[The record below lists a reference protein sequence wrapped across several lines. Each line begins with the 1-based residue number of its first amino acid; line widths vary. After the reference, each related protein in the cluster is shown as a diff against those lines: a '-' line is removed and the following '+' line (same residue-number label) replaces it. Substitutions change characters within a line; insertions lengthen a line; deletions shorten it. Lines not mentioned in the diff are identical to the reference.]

1 MNTKT
6 TMAIFAIIATALA
19 LVMATSLAVPV
30 LAAKHSSN
38 DNQGTGS
45 NDNQGTGSNDDNQGT
60 GSNDNQ
66 GTGSNDNQGTGSNDN
81 QGTPAADPATSQGV
95 KQFLKCESQAAK
107 EPEGLTRD
115 KVRKCYDEVF
125 DLHGSFISNNP
136 KDTSST
142 NN

>member
-19 LVMATSLAVPV
+19 LVMATSLAAPV

-38 DNQGTGS
+38 
-45 NDNQGTGSNDDNQGT
+45 DNQGT

>member
-1 MNTKT
+1 
-6 TMAIFAIIATALA
+6 MAIFAIIATALA

-30 LAAKHSSN
+30 LAAKQS
-38 DNQGTGS
+38 
-45 NDNQGTGSNDDNQGT
+45 
-60 GSNDNQ
+60 
-66 GTGSNDNQGTGSNDN
+66 SNDNQGTGSNDN

>member
-45 NDNQGTGSNDDNQGT
+45 NDNQGT
-60 GSNDNQ
+60 
-66 GTGSNDNQGTGSNDN
+66 
-81 QGTPAADPATSQGV
+81 PAADPTTSQGV

-115 KVRKCYDEVF
+115 TVRKCYDQVF

-136 KDTSST
+136 KDTS
-142 NN
+142 

>member
-19 LVMATSLAVPV
+19 LVMATSLAAPV
-30 LAAKHSSN
+30 LA
-38 DNQGTGS
+38 
-45 NDNQGTGSNDDNQGT
+45 
-60 GSNDNQ
+60 
-66 GTGSNDNQGTGSNDN
+66 GSNDNQGTGSNDN

>member
-38 DNQGTGS
+38 
-45 NDNQGTGSNDDNQGT
+45 DNQGT

>member
-30 LAAKHSSN
+30 LAAKHS
-38 DNQGTGS
+38 
-45 NDNQGTGSNDDNQGT
+45 
-60 GSNDNQ
+60 
-66 GTGSNDNQGTGSNDN
+66 SNDNQGTGSNDN

-136 KDTSST
+136 KDTSLS
-142 NN
+142 

>member
-19 LVMATSLAVPV
+19 LVMATSLAAPV
-30 LAAKHSSN
+30 LA
-38 DNQGTGS
+38 GS
-45 NDNQGTGSNDDNQGT
+45 NDNQGT

>member
-19 LVMATSLAVPV
+19 LVIATSLAAPM

-45 NDNQGTGSNDDNQGT
+45 NDNQGT

>member
-19 LVMATSLAVPV
+19 LVMATSLAVTV

-38 DNQGTGS
+38 
-45 NDNQGTGSNDDNQGT
+45 DNQGT

-125 DLHGSFISNNP
+125 DLHGRFISNNP
-136 KDTSST
+136 KDTSLS
-142 NN
+142 

>member
-45 NDNQGTGSNDDNQGT
+45 NDNQGTGSND
-60 GSNDNQ
+60 
-66 GTGSNDNQGTGSNDN
+66 NQGTGSNDN
-81 QGTPAADPATSQGV
+81 QGTPAADPATNQGV

>member
-45 NDNQGTGSNDDNQGT
+45 NDNQGT
-60 GSNDNQ
+60 
-66 GTGSNDNQGTGSNDN
+66 
-81 QGTPAADPATSQGV
+81 PAADPTTSQGV

-136 KDTSST
+136 KDTS
-142 NN
+142 

>member
-1 MNTKT
+1 
-6 TMAIFAIIATALA
+6 MAIFAIIATALA
-19 LVMATSLAVPV
+19 LVMATSLAAPV

-45 NDNQGTGSNDDNQGT
+45 NDNQGT

>member
-1 MNTKT
+1 
-6 TMAIFAIIATALA
+6 MAIFAIIATALA
-19 LVMATSLAVPV
+19 LVMATSLAAPV
-30 LAAKHSSN
+30 LAAKHS
-38 DNQGTGS
+38 
-45 NDNQGTGSNDDNQGT
+45 
-60 GSNDNQ
+60 
-66 GTGSNDNQGTGSNDN
+66 SNDNQGTGSNDN

>member
-1 MNTKT
+1 
-6 TMAIFAIIATALA
+6 MAIFAIIATALA

-45 NDNQGTGSNDDNQGT
+45 NDNQGT
-60 GSNDNQ
+60 
-66 GTGSNDNQGTGSNDN
+66 
-81 QGTPAADPATSQGV
+81 PAADPTTSQGV

>member
-1 MNTKT
+1 
-6 TMAIFAIIATALA
+6 MAIFAIIATALA
-19 LVMATSLAVPV
+19 LVMATSLAAPV

-38 DNQGTGS
+38 
-45 NDNQGTGSNDDNQGT
+45 DNQGT

>member
-1 MNTKT
+1 
-6 TMAIFAIIATALA
+6 MAIFAIIATALA

-30 LAAKHSSN
+30 LAARHSSN

-45 NDNQGTGSNDDNQGT
+45 NDNQGT

>member
-1 MNTKT
+1 
-6 TMAIFAIIATALA
+6 MAIFAIIATALA

-30 LAAKHSSN
+30 LAAKHS
-38 DNQGTGS
+38 
-45 NDNQGTGSNDDNQGT
+45 
-60 GSNDNQ
+60 
-66 GTGSNDNQGTGSNDN
+66 SNDNQGTGSNDN

>member
-30 LAAKHSSN
+30 LAAKQS
-38 DNQGTGS
+38 
-45 NDNQGTGSNDDNQGT
+45 
-60 GSNDNQ
+60 
-66 GTGSNDNQGTGSNDN
+66 SNDNQGTGSNDN

>member
-45 NDNQGTGSNDDNQGT
+45 NDNQGT
-60 GSNDNQ
+60 
-66 GTGSNDNQGTGSNDN
+66 
-81 QGTPAADPATSQGV
+81 PAADPATSLGV

>member
-45 NDNQGTGSNDDNQGT
+45 NDNQGTGSND
-60 GSNDNQ
+60 NQ

-81 QGTPAADPATSQGV
+81 QGTPAADPATNQGV

>member
-1 MNTKT
+1 
-6 TMAIFAIIATALA
+6 MAIFAIIATALA
-19 LVMATSLAVPV
+19 LVMATSLAAPV
-30 LAAKHSSN
+30 LA
-38 DNQGTGS
+38 
-45 NDNQGTGSNDDNQGT
+45 

>member
-6 TMAIFAIIATALA
+6 TMAIFANIATALA

-38 DNQGTGS
+38 
-45 NDNQGTGSNDDNQGT
+45 DNQGT

-136 KDTSST
+136 KDTSLS
-142 NN
+142 

>member
-19 LVMATSLAVPV
+19 LVMATSLAAPV

-45 NDNQGTGSNDDNQGT
+45 NDNQGT

>member
-30 LAAKHSSN
+30 LAARHS
-38 DNQGTGS
+38 
-45 NDNQGTGSNDDNQGT
+45 
-60 GSNDNQ
+60 
-66 GTGSNDNQGTGSNDN
+66 SNDNQGTGSNDN

>member
-1 MNTKT
+1 M
-6 TMAIFAIIATALA
+6 
-19 LVMATSLAVPV
+19 

-45 NDNQGTGSNDDNQGT
+45 NDNQGTGSNDNQGTGSNDNQGT

-95 KQFLKCESQAAK
+95 KQFLKCESQ
-107 EPEGLTRD
+107 EP
-115 KVRKCYDEVF
+115 KNQK
-125 DLHGSFISNNP
+125 GSLEIKLESVMMKSLIFMVASLATTQKIQVQRIT
-136 KDTSST
+136 KQVAT
-142 NN
+142 NSLFMTKSE

>member
-45 NDNQGTGSNDDNQGT
+45 NDNQGT
-60 GSNDNQ
+60 
-66 GTGSNDNQGTGSNDN
+66 
-81 QGTPAADPATSQGV
+81 PAADPTTSQGV

>member
-30 LAAKHSSN
+30 LAAKHS
-38 DNQGTGS
+38 
-45 NDNQGTGSNDDNQGT
+45 
-60 GSNDNQ
+60 
-66 GTGSNDNQGTGSNDN
+66 SNDNQGTGSNDN

>member
-1 MNTKT
+1 
-6 TMAIFAIIATALA
+6 MAIFAIIATALA

-30 LAAKHSSN
+30 LAARHS
-38 DNQGTGS
+38 
-45 NDNQGTGSNDDNQGT
+45 
-60 GSNDNQ
+60 
-66 GTGSNDNQGTGSNDN
+66 SNDNQGTGSNDN

>member
-19 LVMATSLAVPV
+19 LVMATSLAAPV
-30 LAAKHSSN
+30 LA
-38 DNQGTGS
+38 GS
-45 NDNQGTGSNDDNQGT
+45 NDNQGT

-125 DLHGSFISNNP
+125 DLHDSFISNNP
-136 KDTSST
+136 KGTSST

>member
-30 LAAKHSSN
+30 LAAKHSLN
-38 DNQGTGS
+38 
-45 NDNQGTGSNDDNQGT
+45 DNQGT

>member
-19 LVMATSLAVPV
+19 LVMATSLAAPV
-30 LAAKHSSN
+30 LA
-38 DNQGTGS
+38 GS
-45 NDNQGTGSNDDNQGT
+45 NDNQGTGSNDNQGT

>member
-45 NDNQGTGSNDDNQGT
+45 NDNQGT

-115 KVRKCYDEVF
+115 NVRKCYDEVF

-136 KDTSST
+136 KDTSLS
-142 NN
+142 

>member
-45 NDNQGTGSNDDNQGT
+45 NDNQGTGSNDNQGT

-66 GTGSNDNQGTGSNDN
+66 GTGSNDS

>member
-1 MNTKT
+1 
-6 TMAIFAIIATALA
+6 MAIFAIIATALA
-19 LVMATSLAVPV
+19 LVMATSLAAPV
-30 LAAKHSSN
+30 LA
-38 DNQGTGS
+38 
-45 NDNQGTGSNDDNQGT
+45 
-60 GSNDNQ
+60 
-66 GTGSNDNQGTGSNDN
+66 GSNDNQGTGSNDN

>member
-1 MNTKT
+1 MST
-6 TMAIFAIIATALA
+6 
-19 LVMATSLAVPV
+19 
-30 LAAKHSSN
+30 AKHTSNANQITGSN

-45 NDNQGTGSNDDNQGT
+45 NDNQGTGSNDNQGTGSNDNQGTGSNDNQGT

-95 KQFLKCESQAAK
+95 KQYLKCESQAAK
-107 EPEGLTRD
+107 EPEVLTRD

>member
-30 LAAKHSSN
+30 LAAKHS
-38 DNQGTGS
+38 
-45 NDNQGTGSNDDNQGT
+45 
-60 GSNDNQ
+60 
-66 GTGSNDNQGTGSNDN
+66 SNDN

>member
-30 LAAKHSSN
+30 LAARHSSN
-38 DNQGTGS
+38 
-45 NDNQGTGSNDDNQGT
+45 DNQGT

>member
-19 LVMATSLAVPV
+19 LVMATSLAAPV
-30 LAAKHSSN
+30 LAAKHS
-38 DNQGTGS
+38 
-45 NDNQGTGSNDDNQGT
+45 
-60 GSNDNQ
+60 
-66 GTGSNDNQGTGSNDN
+66 SNDNQGTGSNDN